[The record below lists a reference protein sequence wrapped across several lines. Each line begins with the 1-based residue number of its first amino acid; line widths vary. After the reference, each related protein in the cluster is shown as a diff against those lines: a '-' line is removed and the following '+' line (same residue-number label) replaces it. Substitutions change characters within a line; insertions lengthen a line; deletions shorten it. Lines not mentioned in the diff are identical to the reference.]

1 MDDRR
6 RATMMRGRAT
16 RETRAVGAMV
26 MTLVVACVAMRT
38 REASAQRMATTIA
51 APQIS
56 WLDPPQGH
64 VAGGA
69 TVSIYGGGFVNSPQ
83 LKVRFVRGT
92 EFTETSATWH
102 SSVMISVVTP
112 ARNGVG
118 WTQVTVTN
126 DGNTWSGFPN
136 VYTKGSGTFLAF
148 VYDDS
153 APGFYNGVRQD
164 INVNGFREAWT
175 VTNGTGPYIGGTKVL
190 VEAVGLAAGSTPG
203 ASDVYKGPTTG
214 SGTPNPGFPDPMA
227 AMNSPPVRGTF
238 YPGSNLKC
246 RMTCDIDVN
255 NDGAIATDGTERF
268 VKTVPAVWHSYKMVE
283 FETPSMPVPDGDVSG
298 GIPSTSCQIQV
309 TNDGVTYD
317 QTNVAFTY
325 DDPIPTVTSISTSQ
339 SSVWGA
345 RGPFDGNT
353 EVIVKGTNFLPSKHL
368 KCKFGGIPASASTPL
383 WMSDDV
389 SHVVGEP
396 GGRAR
401 WISSTE
407 IRCITPEFGPAS
419 QRRQYPAGSSVS
431 GAVGCCAVI
440 SVSLSGDG
448 IGSATV
454 VSGGV
459 GYASAPTLTVSGGGG
474 RGASLTA
481 TISSGVVTSVTV
493 VSAGADYTQAPS
505 VVVLATELLSPAND
519 PPNIGEYT
527 MQGKGET
534 ELDPEVDHGSWSNGR
549 YDVSSAPYDVVSVS
563 GVPGATGRTLLQFD
577 TGGRYSPEDRGGL
590 LPPLG
595 EAGSDGSIKPA
606 HQDLV
611 QVSNNYEKFGVAV
624 SGSSTPSHVGYRD
637 NTATPKG
644 YWLWSRDVGDV
655 NDCKVSN
662 NPPLNFYDGTTIMG
676 HNLDKGSGWLGSDPA
691 SELIGVA
698 GNADLGNPSKSC
710 LYYLYG
716 DIYVSPSGSDETG
729 HGTAARPYATIQKCI
744 DSALTNSRE
753 HRTSASGKGLAGGY
767 GYTVNRDRCILKDG
781 TYWGTGNRQLRVNGR
796 VVQVWAE
803 NTDKAIVD
811 CEGFPVGKNVYSRRE
826 PTRVYSPGSIHTQG
840 VVLKRC
846 GFKVPYRAT
855 DR

>member
-1 MDDRR
+1 MRWTDDVID
-6 RATMMRGRAT
+6 A
-16 RETRAVGAMV
+16 RAVS
-26 MTLVVACVAMRT
+26 R
-38 REASAQRMATTIA
+38 R
-51 APQIS
+51 QIT

-69 TVSIYGGGFVNSPQ
+69 TVSIYGGGFVNSPR
-83 LKVRFVRGT
+83 LKVRFARDT
-92 EFTETSATWH
+92 EVSEVSATWH
-102 SSVMISVVTP
+102 STAMISVVTP

-126 DGNTWSGFPN
+126 DGNAWSGVLN

-153 APGFYNGVRQD
+153 APGFYDGVRKT
-164 INVNGFREAWT
+164 ININGAREAWT
-175 VTNGTGPYIGGTKVL
+175 AKNNTGPYIGGTSVL
-190 VEAVGLAAGSTPG
+190 VEAVGLAAGSTGNP
-203 ASDVYKGPTTG
+203 DKYTGPTTG

-227 AMNSPPVRGTF
+227 AMNSPPIRGSF

-246 RMTCDIDVN
+246 RMTCSIDVN
-255 NDGAIATDGTERF
+255 NNGSPQSF
-268 VKTVPAVWHSYKMVE
+268 VTTVSAVWHSYIAVE
-283 FETPSMPVPDGDVSG
+283 CETPSMPVPDGDP
-298 GIPSTSCQIQV
+298 IPSTQCQLQV
-309 TNDGVTYD
+309 ANDGATYD
-317 QTNVAFTY
+317 QTHVVFTY
-325 DDPIPTVTSISTSQ
+325 ADPVPTVTSISTSQ

-368 KCKFGGIPASASTPL
+368 KCKFGGWTA
-383 WMSDDV
+383 DDV

-401 WISSTE
+401 YVSSTE

-419 QRRQYPAGSSVS
+419 QRRQYPAGS
-431 GAVGCCAVI
+431 G
-440 SVSLSGDG
+440 
-448 IGSATV
+448 
-454 VSGGV
+454 
-459 GYASAPTLTVSGGGG
+459 
-474 RGASLTA
+474 
-481 TISSGVVTSVTV
+481 
-493 VSAGADYTQAPS
+493 VSAAGDDPS
-505 VVVLATELLSPAND
+505 V
-519 PPNIGEYT
+519 IGGYT

-534 ELDPEVDHGSWSNGR
+534 ELDPEGSHGSWSSGV

-563 GVPGATGRTLLQFD
+563 GVPGATVRSLLQFD
-577 TGGRYSPEDRGGL
+577 TGGRYSPEDRGSL

-595 EAGSDGSIKPA
+595 EAFIDGSIKPA

-637 NTATPKG
+637 NTAAVKG
-644 YWLWSRDVGDV
+644 YWVWSQSVGDV

-662 NPPLNFYDGTTIMG
+662 NPPTNYYDGTTVTG
-676 HNLDKGSGWLGSDPA
+676 HNLDRGSGWLGSNPA
-691 SELIGVA
+691 SSLFGVA

-710 LYYLYG
+710 LYFLFG

-753 HRTSASGKGLAGGY
+753 HRTSSSGKGMAGGY

-781 TYWGTGNRQLRVNGR
+781 TYWGLGNRQLRANGR

-803 NTDKAIVD
+803 NADKAIVD
-811 CEGFPVGKNVYSRRE
+811 CEGFPVGKHVYARKE

-840 VVLKRC
+840 IVLKRC
-846 GFKVPYRAT
+846 GFKMPHRAT
-855 DR
+855 NK